1 MKNVSVGTP
10 TKSSR
15 LYGFTLIE
23 LLVVIA
29 IIAILAAMLLPAL
42 AKAKA
47 KAQQANCINN
57 LKQLALAST
66 MYVSDYGKT
75 IKDYSVAGS
84 SGAWI
89 VNLIEY
95 YSKSTNLLAC
105 PSTIKA
111 APMNP
116 LPAGYNANNGSAD
129 TRWHKQLDAGD
140 GRGNLDYYASYGCNG
155 WFFTSNNVAEGD
167 GNGTPNFYFFKD
179 SSVQDSSQ
187 TPIFFDENWADCWPL
202 ETDGPNHDTY
212 LGNDQGKRIGFEM
225 GRSAISRHGNA
236 SASRHYNWTSPAQVP
251 AGGIVVG
258 MFDGHVEFSKLPGLW
273 QYKWHRDWGVATKPS
288 IGAPN

>member
-1 MKNVSVGTP
+1 MKTP
-10 TKSSR
+10 APQR
-15 LYGFTLIE
+15 RAFGRAFTLIE

-47 KAQQANCINN
+47 KAQQANCVSN

-75 IKDYSVAGS
+75 IKDYSIAGS

-95 YSKSTNLLAC
+95 YSKSTNLLGC
-105 PSTIKA
+105 PTTIKS

-116 LPAGYNANNGSAD
+116 PTAGYNANNGSAD

-140 GRGNLDYYASYGCNG
+140 GRGNLDYYASYGYNG
-155 WFFTSNNVAEGD
+155 WFFTSNSVAEGD
-167 GNGTPNFYFFKD
+167 GNGTPKFYFFKD
-179 SSVQDSSQ
+179 SAVQFPSQ
-187 TPIFFDENWADCWPL
+187 TPVFFDENWADCWPL
-202 ETDGPNHDTY
+202 EDDGPNHDTY
-212 LGNDQGKRIGFEM
+212 LGNDQGMRIGFEM
-225 GRSAISRHGNA
+225 GRTAISRHGNA
-236 SASRHYNWTSPAQVP
+236 SASRHYNWTSATQVP

-273 QYKWHRDWGVATKPS
+273 QYKWHRDWGTTVRPT
-288 IGAPN
+288 IGPFN